1 LGFAAAGYRTVS
13 EQSEALRTVAA
24 YPRGEVSE
32 LESDIRTWLIEV
44 MPLEHAPAHVRL
56 AFHDAGTFDV
66 HSATG
71 GANGTI
77 RLPEELQ
84 RGDNAG
90 WARACLELLGEAKLA
105 YPMVSWADLVALGG
119 AAAIQ
124 KCSGPTIEV
133 GLGRV
138 DADEPSPGHRLPG
151 GYEGA
156 GMLIRIFA
164 RMGLEPRDLVALSG
178 AHVLGHTQRQPFT
191 ANPWR
196 FSNDYFV
203 QLVARG
209 GSVVLPTDNSLMTDP
224 DLRSLVELYAADESR
239 FFADFAAAF
248 RRLTWLGNVTPV
260 AQPTGSRA

>member
-1 LGFAAAGYRTVS
+1 VS
-13 EQSEALRTVAA
+13 VLENEVRA
-24 YPRGEVSE
+24 YLCE
-32 LESDIRTWLIEV
+32 L

-56 AFHDAGTFDV
+56 AFHDAGTFEV

-90 WARACLELLGEAKLA
+90 WARACLELLGEVRCA

-124 KCSGPTIEV
+124 KCGGPTIEL

-156 GMLIRIFA
+156 AMLIRMFA

-178 AHVLGHTQRQPFT
+178 AHVLGYTQRQPFT

-196 FSNDYFV
+196 FSNEYFV

-209 GSVVLPTDNSLMTDP
+209 GSAVLPTDNALMTDP
-224 DLRSLVELYAADESR
+224 RLRAFVELYARDEPR

-248 RRLTWLGNVTPV
+248 RRLTWLGNVTV
-260 AQPTGSRA
+260 GARPTGSRA